1 MSLGLSATSAAI
13 LGGSA
18 VLSAGIGAAGAA
30 GMFGGGG
37 GGGGGNISG
46 MTQAQMDA
54 YIAATSADANR
65 MVRKVRQ
72 IANTMQGEVAA
83 LGKGYADTA
92 SEQEKVAIER
102 INRANQILSEE
113 SDKTSATFA
122 QDIQRAIDD
131 LAFGTEVLNLG
142 SRKDTM
148 EALDG
153 FKAEIQGL
161 ESTALERAGAANQ
174 TAKTETADLTAKL
187 QSDTASLGDTFLQ
200 QSKDA
205 QSTYLKTMEEALST
219 SPENLAKYTQ
229 AADFISQAAVD
240 TRARMLATADPRA
253 LELAAIADEN
263 AAAMMSGRLGADMQ
277 ANLARSSAMRALQGG
292 FGASSQMGRGL
303 AARDLGLTAMDLRA
317 QGTQDYDRQRRLNFD
332 TRVAG
337 LQTDASA
344 LRRDNQTLMERQGAN
359 LLDAQIRTADRNFT
373 TRSEALGLGYRGQ
386 IDNVEGTRRDNVGLA
401 SDLFRTRA
409 TAATAGL
416 EGNLANLNNIYT
428 NRFNTLGTVFNART
442 GTAEQLFKTN
452 IGLASDMYGT
462 GVNAATDFYRNNLN
476 VAGNIFST
484 NASASNNA
492 ANLKSTA
499 EANRLDVMA
508 RARGAAAGTMA
519 NAYQQDMLNKQ
530 QKDATN
536 AALWSSVA
544 STGASLA
551 GNIFGSMYKTPT
563 KSTGISDSQLSNMWF
578 NKS

>member
-18 VLSAGIGAAGAA
+18 VLSAGIGAAGAS

-37 GGGGGNISG
+37 GGGSISG

-65 MVRKVRQ
+65 MVKKVRQ
-72 IANTMQGEVAA
+72 IANTLQGEVAA
-83 LGKGYADTA
+83 LGTGYADTA

-102 INRANQILSEE
+102 INRANQLLTEQ

-174 TAKTETADLTAKL
+174 TAKTETADLTSKL
-187 QSDTASLGDTFLQ
+187 QTDTASLGDTFLQ
-200 QSKDA
+200 QSKEA
-205 QSTYLKTMEEALST
+205 QDTYSRTMDEALST
-219 SPENLAKYTQ
+219 SPEKLAQFTR
-229 AADFISQAAVD
+229 AADFLSQAAVD

-263 AAAMMSGRLGADMQ
+263 AAAMMSGRIGADMQ

-317 QGTQDYDRQRRLNFD
+317 QGTQDFDRQRRLNFE

-337 LQTDASA
+337 LQADASA
-344 LRRDNQTLMERQGAN
+344 LRRDDLAMRERQGAN
-359 LLDAQIRTADRNFT
+359 ILDAGLRTADRNFT
-373 TRSEALGLGYRGQ
+373 TRSEALGLGFRAQ
-386 IDNVEGTRRDNVGLA
+386 ADNIEGTRRDNVGLA
-401 SDLFRTRA
+401 SDLFKTRA

-416 EGNLANLNNIYT
+416 EGNLSNLNNIYT

-476 VAGNIFST
+476 VAGNIFTTNTGAST
-484 NASASNNA
+484 NA
-492 ANLKSTA
+492 ANLKATA
-499 EANRLDVMA
+499 ETNRLDVMA

-519 NAYQQDMLNKQ
+519 NAYQQDMLNTQ
-530 QKDATN
+530 QQNANN

-544 STGASLA
+544 STGASL
-551 GNIFGSMYKTPT
+551 GGTIFGSMYKTPT
-563 KSTGISDSQLSNMWF
+563 KTPKLDYGKYNTDYWLAG
-578 NKS
+578 